1 MVIAEAYTGA
11 LPYTTIGG
19 WLMAAP
25 SSSLQTV
32 LTTLSR
38 NDKLDRLAL
47 LCPSDTIAI
56 ELIIDDCLERRW
68 PKART
73 WLVVRPKDAPTD

>member
-1 MVIAEAYTGA
+1 
-11 LPYTTIGG
+11 
-19 WLMAAP
+19 MA
-25 SSSLQTV
+25 SSVFSLQDV

-68 PKART
+68 PNART
-73 WLVVRPKDAPTD
+73 WLIVRPKDAPTD